1 MRTLRRYIAV
11 EIVAATA
18 LVFVALAMLFAFF
31 DMVEQIKDLGRG
43 GYSMRW
49 ITAYVLLQMPD
60 RVYGLFP
67 PAALIGTLF
76 ALAQMVAGSEYTVM
90 RTSGVSTSRFAATL
104 AAIGI
109 VFATIAFLV
118 GEFVAPPAEQ
128 LAQRI
133 RSQAI
138 TGLVAQEFRSG
149 LWIKDDKSFI
159 NVVEVLPD
167 GTLRGVR
174 IYEFD
179 GEYRLRSISFAKT
192 GIYQNE
198 RRWLLRDVIQT
209 RFEDNMKTAVRET
222 PEANW
227 QSVLDPGLLNV
238 LLVKPEQ
245 MSAWSLYSFSQH
257 LKENRQ
263 KALRY
268 EIALWSKL
276 TYPLAVVVMMVLALP
291 FAQVQGRQAGVGA
304 KIFAGIML
312 GLAFHFLN
320 RLFSHLGLLNDWPPF
335 AAALLPTMIFL
346 SIAIGMMWWQER
358 R

>member
-1 MRTLRRYIAV
+1 MRTLRRYVAT
-11 EIVAATA
+11 EIVAATT
-18 LVFVALAMLFAFF
+18 LVFVALVMLFAFF

-43 GYSMRW
+43 AYSLRW
-49 ITAYVLLQMPD
+49 IVAYVLLQVPD

-67 PAALIGTLF
+67 PAVLIGTLF

-90 RTSGVSTSRFAATL
+90 RTSGVSTTRFAATL
-104 AAIGI
+104 AAIGA
-109 VFATIAFLV
+109 VFAVIAFVV
-118 GEFVAPPAEQ
+118 GEFLAPPAEQ

-159 NVVEVLPD
+159 NVIEVLPD
-167 GTLRGVR
+167 STLRGVR

-179 GEYRLRSISFAKT
+179 AGYRLRSISFAKS
-192 GIYQNE
+192 GHYQSD
-198 RRWLLRDVIQT
+198 RRWLLRDVSET
-209 RFEDNMKTAVRET
+209 RFEEMKTAVRET
-222 PEANW
+222 AEASW

-245 MSAWSLYSFSQH
+245 MSAWSLYSFAQH

-276 TYPLAVVVMMVLALP
+276 SYPLAVVVMIVLALP

-320 RLFSHLGLLNDWPPF
+320 RLFSYLGLLNDWPPF
-335 AAALLPTMIFL
+335 AAALLPTAIFL
-346 SIAIGMMWWQER
+346 SIAIGMMWWQGR

>member
-1 MRTLRRYIAV
+1 MRTLRRYLTT

-18 LVFVALAMLFAFF
+18 LVTAALLMLFAFF
-31 DMVEQIKDLGRG
+31 DLVEQVKDMGRG
-43 GYSMRW
+43 TYNLRRVLV
-49 ITAYVLLQMPD
+49 YVLLSVPD
-60 RVYGLFP
+60 HVYWLFP
-67 PAALIGTLF
+67 VAALIGTLF
-76 ALAQMVAGSEYTVM
+76 ALAQLVAGSEYTVM
-90 RTSGVSTSRFAATL
+90 RTSGVSTARFALTL
-104 AAIGI
+104 ASIGFM
-109 VFATIAFLV
+109 FAVVTFAF
-118 GEFVAPPAEQ
+118 GEFIAPSAQQ
-128 LAQRI
+128 LAQRM

-159 NVVEVLPD
+159 NVIEVLPD
-167 GTLRGVR
+167 TTLKGVR

-179 GEYRLRSISFAKT
+179 GESRLLSISYAQR
-192 GIYQNE
+192 GAYQSG
-198 RRWLLRDVIQT
+198 RRWVLQDVVQT
-209 RFEDNMKTAVRET
+209 RFEDMKTAVREI
-222 PEANW
+222 PHLEW
-227 QSVLDPGLLNV
+227 HSVLDPGLINV

-245 MSAWSLYSFSQH
+245 MSAWNLYSYSQH

-268 EIALWSKL
+268 EIALWAKL

-291 FAQVQGRQAGVGA
+291 FAHFQSRQAGVGA

-312 GLAFHFLN
+312 GILFYFLN

-335 AAALLPTMIFL
+335 APAVIPTVIFL
-346 SIAIGMMWWQER
+346 SIAVGMMWWQER

>member
-1 MRTLRRYIAV
+1 
-11 EIVAATA
+11 
-18 LVFVALAMLFAFF
+18 
-31 DMVEQIKDLGRG
+31 
-43 GYSMRW
+43 
-49 ITAYVLLQMPD
+49 VLLQVPD

-67 PAALIGTLF
+67 PAVLIGTLF

-90 RTSGVSTSRFAATL
+90 RTSGVSTTRLATTLAGIGIIFAA
-104 AAIGI
+104 
-109 VFATIAFLV
+109 IAFIV

-128 LAQRI
+128 FAQRI

-149 LWIKDDKSFI
+149 LWIKDDKNFI

-167 GTLRGVR
+167 SSLRGVR

-179 GEYRLRSISFAKT
+179 AQYRLRSISFAKS
-192 GIYQNE
+192 GSYQSD
-198 RRWLLRDVIQT
+198 RRWLLREVSQT
-209 RFEDNMKTAVRET
+209 RFEDKKTEVREI
-222 PEANW
+222 PEASW
-227 QSVLDPGLLNV
+227 QSVLDPALLNV

-245 MSAWSLYSFSQH
+245 MSAWSLYSFAQH

-276 TYPLAVVVMMVLALP
+276 SYPLAVMVMMVLALP

-335 AAALLPTMIFL
+335 TAALLPTAIFL
-346 SIAIGMMWWQER
+346 SIAVGMMWWQER

>member
-1 MRTLRRYIAV
+1 MRTLRRYLAT
-11 EIVAATA
+11 EIIAATA
-18 LVFVALAMLFAFF
+18 LVFVALVMLFAFF
-31 DMVEQIKDLGRG
+31 DLVEQIKDLGRG
-43 GYSMRW
+43 GYSLKW
-49 ITAYVLLQMPD
+49 IMVYVLLQVPD
-60 RVYGLFP
+60 RVYALFP

-90 RTSGVSTSRFAATL
+90 RTSGVSTARLAGTL
-104 AAIGI
+104 ASIGLLLAA
-109 VFATIAFLV
+109 FAFVI
-118 GEFVAPPAEQ
+118 GEFVAPPSEQ

-159 NVVEVLPD
+159 NVLEVLPD
-167 GTLRGVR
+167 SSLRGVR

-179 GEYRLRSISFAKT
+179 NQYRLRSISYAKS
-192 GIYQNE
+192 GSYQSG
-198 RRWLLRDVIQT
+198 RHWLLRDVSQT
-209 RFEDNMKTAVRET
+209 TFESMKTVVREIG
-222 PEANW
+222 EANW
-227 QSVLDPGLLNV
+227 QSVLDPALINV

-263 KALRY
+263 KAQRY
-268 EIALWSKL
+268 EIALWAKL
-276 TYPLAVVVMMVLALP
+276 SYPLAVMVMMVLALP

-312 GLAFHFLN
+312 GLSFHFLN
-320 RLFSHLGLLNDWPPF
+320 RLFSHLALLYDWPPYS
-335 AAALLPTMIFL
+335 AALVPTAAFL
-346 SIAIGMMWWQER
+346 SIAVGMMWWQER

>member
-1 MRTLRRYIAV
+1 MKTLRLYLAT
-11 EIVAATA
+11 EIIVATA
-18 LVFVALAMLFAFF
+18 LVFVALVMLFAFF
-31 DMVEQIKDLGRG
+31 DLVEQIKDLGRG
-43 GYSMRW
+43 AYSLRW
-49 ITAYVLLQMPD
+49 IVIYVLLQIPD
-60 RVYGLFP
+60 RVYVLFP

-90 RTSGVSTSRFAATL
+90 RTSGVSTMRFAGTLAGIGILL
-104 AAIGI
+104 AAI
-109 VFATIAFLV
+109 AFIV
-118 GEFVAPPAEQ
+118 GEFLAPPALQ

-138 TGLVAQEFRSG
+138 TGVVAQEFRSG
-149 LWIKDDKSFI
+149 LWIKDDKNFI
-159 NVVEVLPD
+159 NVIEVLPD
-167 GTLRGVR
+167 TSLRGVR

-179 GEYRLRSISFAKT
+179 AQYRLRSISYAKS
-192 GIYQNE
+192 GRYQSD
-198 RRWLLRDVIQT
+198 RRWLLSDVRQT
-209 RFEDNMKTAVRET
+209 YFEDMKTVARDTRE
-222 PEANW
+222 ASW
-227 QSVLDPGLLNV
+227 RSVLDPALINV

-245 MSAWSLYSFSQH
+245 MSALSLYSFAQH

-263 KALRY
+263 NALRY

-276 TYPLAVVVMMVLALP
+276 SYPLAVMVMMVLALP

-320 RLFSHLGLLNDWPPF
+320 RLFSYLGQLYIWPPY
-335 AAALLPTMIFL
+335 AAALVPTAIFL
-346 SIAIGMMWWQER
+346 SIAMGMVWWQER